1 MKRTKLFL
9 AVMLFSSIAMLQ
21 AQVKPGLEVKIG
33 GNIAGLYYADSSNS
47 DRTFTPGFHTG
58 ALFSLNFPTGLALE
72 TGLMLNTKGQ
82 AYEYKYKEGK
92 EKQIS
97 ELHYTYGYLEM
108 PFYVGYKLKLRNVK
122 LVWKAGPYV
131 AAALWGNSRE
141 EWAYYKKDKLKDYKV
156 TNRHSL
162 SIGNR
167 SSDDLRPFDAGL
179 NLSTGVEIKRFT
191 AGIQYGIGFSDVLP
205 NRSES
210 TSNQVFSLSV
220 GYRIF

>member
-1 MKRTKLFL
+1 MPNYQQITEILKAGGVILYPTDTVWGIGCDATNPT
-9 AVMLFSSIAMLQ
+9 AVARVFAIKQRSESKSLIILVSSIAMLQ

-141 EWAYYKKDKLKDYKV
+141 EWAYYKKDKLKDYKMIEAV
-156 TNRHSL
+156 YSKVDGRV
-162 SIGNR
+162 
-167 SSDDLRPFDAGL
+167 D
-179 NLSTGVEIKRFT
+179 NLERIVEE
-191 AGIQYGIGFSDVLP
+191 FSK
-205 NRSES
+205 
-210 TSNQVFSLSV
+210 
-220 GYRIF
+220 

>member
-1 MKRTKLFL
+1 
-9 AVMLFSSIAMLQ
+9 MLLGSIAMLQ
-21 AQVKPGLEVKIG
+21 AQVKTGLEVKIG
-33 GNIAGLYYADSSNS
+33 GNIAGLYYSDSSNS

-58 ALFSLNFPTGLALE
+58 GLFSLNFPSGIALE

-82 AYEYKYKEGK
+82 AYEYKYKDDDK
-92 EKQIS
+92 RQLS
-97 ELHYTYGYLEM
+97 ELHYTYGYLEV
-108 PFYVGYKLKLRNVK
+108 PFYVGYKLKLGNVK

-141 EWAYYKKDKLKDYKV
+141 EWAYYKDNRLKDYKE

-162 SIGNR
+162 SIGNS

-179 NLSTGVEIKRFT
+179 NLATGVEIKRFT
-191 AGIQYGIGFSDVLP
+191 AGLQYGIGFSDVLP

-210 TSNQVFSLSV
+210 TSNQVLSLSV